1 MRYVTP
7 GKTSLY
13 VIVICGGGSIK
24 LWTRPLEC
32 AGISILCHV
41 CIHII
46 SSVNNT
52 REVIL
57 EKRVSHALIP
67 QSVHLRQY
75 FCKSFFLFPQWKS
88 IFKLKGSQKKLRV
101 GNKKAW
107 KNSVKISWLGGGGR
121 KRKEIPNFL
130 LRIFKTREGLNFS
143 RILNSKWLLD
153 PI

>member
-75 FCKSFFLFPQWKS
+75 FCKSFFFFLFPQWKS

-107 KNSVKISWLGGGGR
+107 KNSVKIFLIGGR
-121 KRKEIPNFL
+121 GSKKIRNSQFSFENFQNPGGPQF
-130 LRIFKTREGLNFS
+130 FK
-143 RILNSKWLLD
+143 NSEF
-153 PI
+153 